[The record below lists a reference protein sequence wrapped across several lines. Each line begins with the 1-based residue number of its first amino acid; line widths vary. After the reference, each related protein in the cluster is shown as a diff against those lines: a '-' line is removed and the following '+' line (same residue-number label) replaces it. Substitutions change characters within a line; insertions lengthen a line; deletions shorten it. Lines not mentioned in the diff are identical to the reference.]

1 MSYTKLRQTLAEALE
16 TAYQVPEEDIATML
30 PEDETGF
37 DESGFK
43 SKFLE
48 LDKTRISTINQKG
61 KDKFEQGYSKAKKEE
76 RTKFESEIKEAFSL
90 EDEDSVGIDLI
101 NKILEANSTGSK
113 PDVSKLTEEEL
124 KKHPGV
130 IRMLSEKDRSFKE
143 QETKI
148 KDEYETKIKGFH
160 REQMITKVS
169 KKALDIFEGMNPVLS
184 DDPKR
189 ASNQK
194 NVLLKELSNF
204 DYQESETGDDY
215 IPLKDGKRLE
225 NAHGHGTSFESHIKS
240 LAESFFDFKQAD
252 PRGTPPG
259 GGDPGGSGKPTGA
272 PKTEAEY
279 TKVMADR
286 SIPLEDRKKIQ
297 ESWNKSKV

>member
-1 MSYTKLRQTLAEALE
+1 ME
-16 TAYQVPEEDIATML
+16 TNATG
-30 PEDETGF
+30 D
-37 DESGFK
+37 
-43 SKFLE
+43 
-48 LDKTRISTINQKG
+48 
-61 KDKFEQGYSKAKKEE
+61 
-76 RTKFESEIKEAFSL
+76 
-90 EDEDSVGIDLI
+90 
-101 NKILEANSTGSK
+101 K
-113 PDVSKLTEEEL
+113 PDVSKLTEDEL

-130 IRMLSEKDRSFKE
+130 IRMLSEKDKSFKE

-160 REQMITKVS
+160 KEQMISKIS
-169 KKALDIFEGMNPVLS
+169 KKALAIFEGMNPVLS
-184 DDPKR
+184 EDPKK

-194 NVLLKELSNF
+194 NWLLTKLEEF

-225 NAHGHGTSFESHIKS
+225 NAHGHGINFESHIKS
-240 LAESFFDFKQAD
+240 LAESLYDFKQAD

-259 GGDPGGSGKPTGA
+259 GGDPGSGGTDPKT

-279 TKVMADR
+279 AKVMADR

-297 ESWNKSKV
+297 ESWNKAKI